1 MLTKDELNEAISA
14 RQALVDEAQTIVKP
28 HLEAHTQPEGDD
40 ATKLRTLDEQFKEL
54 DAKIVAAEQ
63 KNKGGELM
71 DAFAGR
77 AEALDK
83 ALKHE
88 RDGERPDLY
97 RSGGDEVDEWLK
109 TAITPG
115 ERFVASRGYADW
127 IKRFPGGAPSFQATQ
142 FSEAEDVGAYR
153 TMLGLQDST
162 AKLRGLLTPEKFRS
176 LVFSDS
182 SSDPRGSAGSLVN
195 SLRRGLLEP
204 GLTRPLT
211 VRDLVSTLPVS
222 TDVIEYVKE
231 KSRLQNAAPV
241 EEAEALTGST
251 GTKPEGGLEFQVITD
266 TVKTIAEWVPITKRI
281 LSDAPQLRSY
291 IDSYLTYDLALELED
306 QIVAGSGSGE
316 DFTGI
321 LNTAGVL
328 TQTGAATSIDD
339 LRAAKRKVRVGGRTN
354 PNAVLM
360 TPADIETEIDT
371 AKDTTLNYLGQSPF
385 AYNGND
391 RIWGMPIIET
401 EALDDGT
408 AIVGDFSRAILFD
421 RESTNI
427 SVGTA
432 DDDFIRNIVRVL
444 AELRAGFGVIRPRA
458 FCVVT
463 F

>member
-1 MLTKDELNEAISA
+1 MNTQELQEAVTA
-14 RQALVDEAQTIVKP
+14 RQSAIDEAMKIV
-28 HLEAHTQPEGDD
+28 LAHKDAGTTPEGDEV
-40 ATKLRTLDEQFKEL
+40 TKLRTLDEQFKDL
-54 DAKIVAAEQ
+54 DAKILAAEAE
-63 KNKGGELM
+63 NAGSDLL
-71 DAFAGR
+71 DSFAGR
-77 AEALDK
+77 AEALK
-83 ALKHE
+83 ARLE
-88 RDGERPDLY
+88 GTRNDQRPDLY
-97 RSGGDEVDEWLK
+97 RGGGDEIDEWIK
-109 TAITPG
+109 AAITPG
-115 ERFVASRGYADW
+115 ERFVTSRGYAEW
-127 IKRFPGGAPSFQATQ
+127 IKRFPSGAPSFQATQ

-153 TMLGLQDST
+153 SMLGLQDPT
-162 AKLRGLLTPEKFRS
+162 MKLRGLLTPAKFRALS
-176 LVFSDS
+176 TSD
-182 SSDPRGSAGSLVN
+182 AGSSGTLVN

-211 VRDLVSTLPVS
+211 VRDLVTTLPVT
-222 TDVIEYVKE
+222 TDTIEYVKE

-241 EEAEALTGST
+241 EEATALTGST
-251 GTKPEGGLEFQVITD
+251 GTKPEGGIDFQVVTD

-291 IDSYLTYDLALELED
+291 IDQYLTYDLALELED

-328 TQTGAATSIDD
+328 TQTGAATSLDD
-339 LRAAKRKVRVGGRTN
+339 IRAAKRKVRIGGRVN
-354 PNAVLM
+354 PNAILM
-360 TPADIETEIDT
+360 TPADIETEVDT
-371 AKDTTLNYLGQSPF
+371 AKDSTLNYIGQSPF
-385 AYNGND
+385 AYNGNE
-391 RIWGMPIIET
+391 RLWGMPIVET

-444 AELRAGFGVIRPRA
+444 AELRAGFGVIRPKA
-458 FCVVT
+458 FCVIT

>member
-1 MLTKDELNEAISA
+1 MNVQELQEAVTA
-14 RQALVDEAQTIVKP
+14 RQSAIDEAMKIVA
-28 HLEAHTQPEGDD
+28 AHKDAGTTPEGDEV
-40 ATKLRTLDEQFKEL
+40 TKLRTLDEQFKEL
-54 DAKIVAAEQ
+54 DAKIIAAEAE
-63 KNKGGELM
+63 NAGGDLISS
-71 DAFAGR
+71 FAGR
-77 AEALDK
+77 AEDLK
-83 ALKHE
+83 ARLE
-88 RDGERPDLY
+88 GSREGNRPDLY
-97 RSGGDEVDEWLK
+97 RGGGDELDEWIK

-115 ERFVASRGYADW
+115 ERFVTSRGYSEW
-127 IKRFPGGAPSFQATQ
+127 INRFPSGGPSFQATQ
-142 FSEAEDVGAYR
+142 FSEAEDVGAFR
-153 TMLGLQDST
+153 SMLGLQDPTS
-162 AKLRGLLTPEKFRS
+162 KLRGMLTPAKFRS
-176 LVFSDS
+176 LVQSDS
-182 SSDPRGSAGSLVN
+182 GSDPRTSAGMLVQ
-195 SLRRGLLEP
+195 SLRRGLLEN

-211 VRDLVSTLPVS
+211 VRDLVTTLPVT
-222 TDVIEYVKE
+222 TDTIEYVKE

-241 EEAEALTGST
+241 EEATALTGST
-251 GTKPEGGLEFQVITD
+251 GRKPEGGIDFQVVTD

-306 QIVAGSGSGE
+306 QIVAGSGGGE

-328 TQTGAATSIDD
+328 TQSGAATSIDD

-354 PNAVLM
+354 PNAILM
-360 TPADIETEIDT
+360 TPADIETEVDT
-371 AKDTTLNYLGQSPF
+371 AKDSTLNYIGQSPF
-385 AYNGND
+385 AYNGNE
-391 RIWGMPIIET
+391 RLWGMPIIET

-444 AELRAGFGVIRPRA
+444 AELRAGFGVIRPKA